1 MKSVYICLEDKVYLM
16 NLVNAINNRA
26 KGRFIVI
33 GVNDV
38 DDLGTINGDLLLLQ
52 EGIELGQSG
61 TTVEQCGN
69 KAERSGIAVE
79 QSGINV
85 ERSGIKVVRLTDRE
99 VLGDGELKLYDKVSV
114 YVDKITG
121 LLNIKENDE
130 ACGLSCAII
139 SLVGP
144 DRYLEYVNWDK
155 SKLNDDDK
163 TLIWELL
170 ALSNYEVDEKNS
182 GTESL
187 FYSIKMRDDTAFN
200 SINDI
205 LIDSDGI
212 PVLRSPAYFK
222 DIRELD
228 RDDYRYCIDHL
239 MREFKRVYALVDV
252 GCLNEAADINEFDK
266 IVVLSDNEDDNLT
279 KNLKRLFSIIKI
291 PNEKVEYKVL

>member
-1 MKSVYICLEDKVYLM
+1 LKSVYICLEDKEYLM

-79 QSGINV
+79 Q
-85 ERSGIKVVRLTDRE
+85 SGIKVVRLTDRE

-163 TLIWELL
+163 ALIWELL
-170 ALSNYEVDEKNS
+170 ALSNCETDDNN

-187 FYSIKMRDDTAFN
+187 LYSIKMRDDAAF
-200 SINDI
+200 SGINNI
-205 LIDSDGI
+205 LLDSDGI
-212 PVLRSPAYFK
+212 SVLRSPAYFK

>member
-1 MKSVYICLEDKVYLM
+1 MKSVYICLEDKEYLM

-52 EGIELGQSG
+52 E
-61 TTVEQCGN
+61 
-69 KAERSGIAVE
+69 
-79 QSGINV
+79 GINV

-144 DRYLEYVNWDK
+144 DRYLAYVNWDK
-155 SKLNDDDK
+155 SKLNEDDK
-163 TLIWELL
+163 TLLWELL

-187 FYSIKMRDDTAFN
+187 FYSIKMRDDAAFS
-200 SINDI
+200 SINNI
-205 LIDSDGI
+205 LLDSDRI
-212 PVLRSPAYFK
+212 SVLRSPAYFK